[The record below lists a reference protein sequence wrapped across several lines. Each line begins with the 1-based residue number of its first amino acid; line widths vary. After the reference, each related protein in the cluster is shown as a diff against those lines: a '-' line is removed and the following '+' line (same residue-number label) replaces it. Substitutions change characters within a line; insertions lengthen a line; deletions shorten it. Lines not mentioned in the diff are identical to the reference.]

1 MRDIA
6 AKILEAQR
14 PIRVLR
20 VLAWD
25 DNVERAFFVGKGR
38 ELPRPE
44 YRVPPGIA
52 DTEARFREL
61 KAAVPGDNAVESFL
75 RDTCDA
81 YATAARMLAVVGT
94 RDFYHHAV
102 ELYGRPASLTADRK
116 TTNLDLAV
124 HFTQVVDG
132 VAGRA
137 AIPSPLDELVYTA
150 AEVVPLLAER
160 FARFFP
166 GLEIRVELVDDIASK
181 AAAGVDGVRI

>member
-1 MRDIA
+1 RDRLGGDTLSSRTIELLRDVA
-6 AKILEAQR
+6 AQILEAQR

-20 VLAWD
+20 FLSWHD
-25 DNVERAFFVGKGR
+25 SVERAFFAGKGK

-44 YRVPPGIA
+44 YRIPANNIA
-52 DTEARFREL
+52 DAGVRFREL
-61 KAAVPGDNAVESFL
+61 KAMVPGENAIEHFL

-81 YATAARMLAVVGT
+81 FATAARMLAAVGT

-116 TTNLDLAV
+116 TTNLDLAE

-137 AIPSPLDELVYTA
+137 PIPSPLDELVYTA
-150 AEVVPLLAER
+150 A
-160 FARFFP
+160 
-166 GLEIRVELVDDIASK
+166 
-181 AAAGVDGVRI
+181 